1 MLLLLQALWLML
13 LLWLLLL
20 LLLPL
25 LLAGLTQLLDS
36 SGECGSWG
44 SGNRPLPAWAGGELM
59 IQGRSGKD
67 KGVVAEAAMPGINDR
82 RRRGGSD
89 QIN

>member
-25 LLAGLTQLLDS
+25 LLAGLKQLLDS
-36 SGECGSWG
+36 SGECGSRK
-44 SGNRPLPAWAGGELM
+44 SGALPLPA
-59 IQGRSGKD
+59 
-67 KGVVAEAAMPGINDR
+67 
-82 RRRGGSD
+82 
-89 QIN
+89 